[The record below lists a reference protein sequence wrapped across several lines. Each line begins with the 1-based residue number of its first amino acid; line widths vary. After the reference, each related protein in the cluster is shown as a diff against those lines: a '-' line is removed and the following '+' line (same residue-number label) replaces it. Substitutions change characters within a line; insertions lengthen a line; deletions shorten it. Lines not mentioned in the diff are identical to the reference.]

1 MFYLASNY
9 NSDAIFVF
17 PGVDLYKRI
26 LISNQNSDL
35 KISASSTYRIFL
47 WSKNK
52 VSTIFLASGKSM
64 IKLFFLWSI
73 WPVFSF
79 NLAYCRPNS
88 VNYVKLHNRSNT
100 WQLLLIHPVP
110 YVALFSFWDFLKLSK
125 VYSWFIFPE
134 NEDFCVVCSV
144 PRIILGR
151 SISHPISLCETEEK
165 TWLSPS
171 SSLSSVS
178 LEGKDG
184 LRKLST
190 QCANWLKSS
199 LNQPQWPD

>member
-1 MFYLASNY
+1 MFISKDEGNARNET
-9 NSDAIFVF
+9 
-17 PGVDLYKRI
+17 I
-26 LISNQNSDL
+26 LCPLPLFATKNRETCETEHLMLHCSPSEIS
-35 KISASSTYRIFL
+35 SS
-47 WSKNK
+47 
-52 VSTIFLASGKSM
+52 
-64 IKLFFLWSI
+64 
-73 WPVFSF
+73 
-79 NLAYCRPNS
+79 
-88 VNYVKLHNRSNT
+88 
-100 WQLLLIHPVP
+100 
-110 YVALFSFWDFLKLSK
+110 FLKH
-125 VYSWFIFPE
+125 SWFIFPE
-134 NEDFCVVCSV
+134 NEDFFLPGFCLVCSV
-144 PRIILGR
+144 PFIFKRRRHLLSFPRRIILGR

>member
-1 MFYLASNY
+1 MFISKDEGNARNET
-9 NSDAIFVF
+9 
-17 PGVDLYKRI
+17 I
-26 LISNQNSDL
+26 LCPL
-35 KISASSTYRIFL
+35 PLFAT
-47 WSKNK
+47 KNRE
-52 VSTIFLASGKSM
+52 TCETEHLM
-64 IKLFFLWSI
+64 
-73 WPVFSF
+73 
-79 NLAYCRPNS
+79 
-88 VNYVKLHNRSNT
+88 LHC
-100 WQLLLIHPVP
+100 
-110 YVALFSFWDFLKLSK
+110 SFWDFLKLERSFLKLIHDSFSSK
-125 VYSWFIFPE
+125 MKIFCQ
-134 NEDFCVVCSV
+134 DFCVVCSV
-144 PRIILGR
+144 PFIFKRRRHLLSFPRIILGR